1 MLTYKGLAT
10 LIFGG
15 LIDKYS
21 DLFAVIKDALPRAN
35 IKTSFRAYMSMVF
48 LSSLIT
54 YLVSFLVVL
63 MFMVILAIKIP
74 IITSIIYII
83 FIPLLASIVCFILLL
98 FYPYQK
104 MTSRRKNIETTLP
117 FVLMHM
123 GSIMESGIPPHAIF
137 RLMAEFEEYGEISYE
152 MKKIVRNMD
161 TFGVDPLT
169 AVRSVAAKTPSNP
182 LKQVLLGIVT
192 TIEAGGDV
200 KTYLKNMGQQ
210 ALFEWRMKRQRF
222 LEQLSAYAEFY
233 TGLLIAAPLFIIA
246 LLAVMNM
253 ISPTMGGYGIV
264 DLMKLSVYVII
275 PGMNTGFLLFLRGV
289 EVEI

>member
-21 DLFAVIKDALPRAN
+21 DFFTVIKDALPRAN
-35 IKTSFRAYMSMVF
+35 IKISFRAYMSMLF
-48 LSSLIT
+48 LSSIVT
-54 YLVSFLVVL
+54 YFVSFLVVL
-63 MFMVILAIKIP
+63 MFIVIPFIEIP
-74 IITSIIYII
+74 VVNSIVYII
-83 FIPLLASIVCFILLL
+83 FIPLLASTACFVLLILH
-98 FYPYQK
+98 PYQK
-104 MTSRRKNIETTLP
+104 MASRRKNIETTLP

-123 GSIMESGIPPHAIF
+123 GSIMGSGIPPHAIF
-137 RLMAEFEEYGEISYE
+137 RLIAEFEEYGEISYE

-169 AVRSVAAKTPSNP
+169 AVRSVAAKTPSNS

-192 TIEAGGDV
+192 TIESGGDV
-200 KTYLKNMGQQ
+200 KTYLKNIGQQ
-210 ALFEWRMKRQRF
+210 ALFEWRMKRQKF

-233 TGLLIAAPLFIIA
+233 TGLLIAAPLFIVA

-253 ISPTMGGYGIV
+253 ISPTMGGYNIL
-264 DLMKLSVYVII
+264 DLLRLSVYVII
-275 PGMNTGFLLFLRGV
+275 PGMNAGFLLFLRGV
-289 EVEI
+289 EIEI